1 MVYPSGNLLNG
12 SFLSSLYRVLGPPT
26 PAFMAGLEA
35 IHVPQFSAART
46 KTAVPVQFAEIFFFY
61 FPTKIQ
67 RLVKVEQ
74 GPGRAFAQREGEEAD
89 TKDAQGRENSL
100 KKGNKNH

>member
-1 MVYPSGNLLNG
+1 MALSEVLCIVFWPTYTCLRG
-12 SFLSSLYRVLGPPT
+12 SSEDMR
-26 PAFMAGLEA
+26 
-35 IHVPQFSAART
+35 VPQFSAART